1 VTLTSGLQ
9 RIGDR
14 IADFYASGGEAPYQ
28 LYVYEP
34 HEEWE
39 VRRELKDLQLWLQA
53 PPRKIHC
60 AAISL
65 AELFWQA
72 LDDQGWLEALVEAE
86 QTSANDPR
94 ALAELNQGVAEVL
107 RSAPTL
113 PNRVCAAL
121 DQLKDGGGSDR
132 IAVFL
137 YRAGAL
143 YPAYRTSTLLDD
155 LLGRVRRPVTLLY
168 PGSLVGEGL
177 RFMGV
182 CEPTYGY
189 RAMKVPRGTSS

>member
-1 VTLTSGLQ
+1 MLASGLR

-14 IADFYASGGEAPYQ
+14 IADFYASGGDAPYQ

-34 HEEWE
+34 HDEWE

-53 PPRKIHC
+53 PPRRIHC

-65 AELFWQA
+65 ADLFWQA
-72 LDDQGWLEALVEAE
+72 LDSQGWMESLVEAE
-86 QTSANDPR
+86 REGGEEPGMI
-94 ALAELNQGVAEVL
+94 AELNQSVAEVL
-107 RSAPTL
+107 RQPPTL
-113 PNRVCAAL
+113 PDRVCLAV
-121 DQLKDGGGSDR
+121 DQMVQSGGSDR
-132 IAVFL
+132 IGVFL

-189 RAMKVPRGTSS
+189 RAVKVPRGTQT

>member
-1 VTLTSGLQ
+1 MTLTSGLQ

-14 IADFYASGGEAPYQ
+14 IAAFYESGGDAPYQ

-34 HEEWE
+34 RGEWD
-39 VRRELKDLQLWLQA
+39 VRRELNDLQLWLQA
-53 PPRKIHC
+53 PPRRIYC

-72 LDDQGWLEALVEAE
+72 IDDQGWFAALVDAE
-86 QTSANDPR
+86 R
-94 ALAELNQGVAEVL
+94 AGVGNQGTVAELNQSVAEVL
-107 RSAPTL
+107 RQPPTL
-113 PNRVCAAL
+113 PDRVCTAL
-121 DQLKDGGGSDR
+121 EELTEAGASDR
-132 IAVFL
+132 LAVFL
-137 YRAGAL
+137 YRAGAV

-155 LLGRVRRPVTLLY
+155 LLGRVRQPVTLLY

-189 RAMKVPRGTSS
+189 RAMKVRRGSTT